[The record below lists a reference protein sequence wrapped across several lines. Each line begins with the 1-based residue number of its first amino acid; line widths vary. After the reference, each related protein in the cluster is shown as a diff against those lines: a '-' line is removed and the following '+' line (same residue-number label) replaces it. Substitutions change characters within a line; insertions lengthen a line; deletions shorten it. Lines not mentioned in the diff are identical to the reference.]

1 MSLEIERKFLVL
13 GDEWKKLGSPQAI
26 RQGYLSS
33 QRDRVVRVRIENQ
46 TATLTIKGRVTGITR
61 GEWEYEIPLAE
72 ADELLSGLCE
82 RPLIEKNRTR
92 ILHEGMVWEVDEFF
106 GDNQGLVVAEIE
118 LESENQVFAKPD
130 WVSVEV
136 TEDARYFNANLLR
149 HPFTTW

>member
-13 GDEWKKLGSPQAI
+13 GNEWKKLGSPQAI

-82 RPLIEKNRTR
+82 RPLIEKTRTR
-92 ILHEGMVWEVDEFF
+92 IVHEGMVWEVDEFF

-130 WVSVEV
+130 WVGVEV